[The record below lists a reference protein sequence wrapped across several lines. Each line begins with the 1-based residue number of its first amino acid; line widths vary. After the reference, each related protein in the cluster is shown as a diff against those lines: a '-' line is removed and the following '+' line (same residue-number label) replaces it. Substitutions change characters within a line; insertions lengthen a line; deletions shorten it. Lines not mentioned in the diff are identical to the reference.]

1 MWKGEVCVIFREPK
15 AEKDNTNR
23 GLSNFSY
30 PAKTELN
37 NCFIIYLY
45 LDRTQSKR
53 LLCKQDA
60 SYLKNCYILPYLA

>member
-1 MWKGEVCVIFREPK
+1 MRKGEGVVCVIFHKPK

-37 NCFIIYLY
+37 NCYYFFV
-45 LDRTQSKR
+45 
-53 LLCKQDA
+53 LLSD
-60 SYLKNCYILPYLA
+60 SE

>member
-1 MWKGEVCVIFREPK
+1 MRKGEGVVCVIFRKPK
-15 AEKDNTNR
+15 AEKDNTNQ

-45 LDRTQSKR
+45 LYRTQSKC
-53 LLCKQDA
+53 LPCKQDA
-60 SYLKNCYILPYLA
+60 SY